1 MKPLARI
8 AAVIAAAIL
17 AAWLVTGCANGPSV
31 VVATTATIATV
42 QTLDAGIA
50 AFASWDLLEERN
62 IADKAVALCKGG
74 KAPDYMPCVN
84 AYVSPKRA
92 PIDKAKSA
100 IHVYRAALAAGS
112 AVSTSDVDAA
122 AQAVVSA
129 LAALGIKVT
138 P

>member
-1 MKPLARI
+1 MRFLLI
-8 AAVIAAAIL
+8 AAL
-17 AAWLVTGCANGPSV
+17 LVGCSHSPSV

-50 AFASWDLLEERN
+50 AFASWDVLQEGK
-62 IADKAVALCKGG
+62 IADSAISLCKDRPTPSSYI
-74 KAPDYMPCVN
+74 ACTQV
-84 AYVSPKRA
+84 YVSPLRA

-100 IHVYRAALAAGS
+100 IHVYRAALAAGA
-112 AVSTSDVDAA
+112 AVSIADVDAA

-129 LAALGIKVT
+129 LAALGIKVQ